1 MLSGASVIIL
11 DEPSSS
17 VDPLTEQRLMRA
29 LKSLARTRAVL
40 LIAHRLATVMAAET
54 ILVLE
59 EGVIVQRGT
68 HAQLLC
74 AGGPYASLWQAQR
87 DVANAHLRLAVSA

>member
-1 MLSGASVIIL
+1 
-11 DEPSSS
+11 
-17 VDPLTEQRLMRA
+17 
-29 LKSLARTRAVL
+29 
-40 LIAHRLATVMAAET
+40 MAAES

-74 AGGPYASLWQAQR
+74 AGGPYAGLWQAHR